1 MMCLQ
6 MPLRRAAKRQ
16 QISRPGEEFRSW
28 STCVKF
34 SSHFLFL
41 STSFLLSFYRDALYG
56 VICPLIAFMI
66 GFFFWERM
74 GI

>member
-1 MMCLQ
+1 M
-6 MPLRRAAKRQ
+6 
-16 QISRPGEEFRSW
+16 
-28 STCVKF
+28 KF